1 MRIMASTIKEIA
13 NVMKAE
19 FVMNETLCEKFG
31 LTYDVNRSELDR
43 VPYYDEHFSAVSVET
58 CLIYIV
64 ATCAVALEHMMDWF
78 KADVDEIVANE
89 RYGHKGWYESTAKGF
104 HYTDP
109 NTQEEVYPITH
120 ASCEELNFGVKLKVA
135 KGEPGSMEPLEQD
148 ETAQTDE
155 YRAFKT
161 HMSRVKPAGMPID
174 IVSIQPDALSVELVV
189 YYDPIVFLHTDVDTA
204 VEETITSYLQSI
216 EFNGVFTTM
225 EMVDALQRVDGLNIV
240 EVTAVQ
246 AKYGGNSYANIEH
259 HTRYV
264 PVSGYMVLDR
274 SELQITTVPN
284 V

>member
-1 MRIMASTIKEIA
+1 MARTIKEIA
-13 NVMKAE
+13 NGMKVE
-19 FVMNETLCEKFG
+19 FVMNETLCENFE
-31 LTYDVNRSELDR
+31 LTYDANRLDADC
-43 VPYYDEHFSAVSVET
+43 VAYYDEHFSAVSVET
-58 CLIYIV
+58 CLIYIE
-64 ATCAVALEHMMDWF
+64 ATCAAALEHMMDWF
-78 KADVDEIVANE
+78 KEDVDEIVANE
-89 RYGHKGWYESTAKGF
+89 RYGHKGWYEKVAKNF
-104 HYTDP
+104 SYIDP
-109 NTQEEVYPITH
+109 NTQEEVFPITH
-120 ASCEELNFGVKLKVA
+120 ASCEEMNFGVKLKVA
-135 KGEPGSMEPLEQD
+135 KGEPGSMEPLEQVA
-148 ETAQTDE
+148 TAQNDE

-161 HMSRVKPAGMPID
+161 YMSRVKPAGMPID

-204 VEETITSYLQSI
+204 VEKTITSYLQSI

>member
-1 MRIMASTIKEIA
+1 MARSIKEIA
-13 NVMKAE
+13 NRMKAE
-19 FVMNETLCEKFG
+19 LVGNENLRTA
-31 LTYDVNRSELDR
+31 YAPELDDFDTNADDDAR
-43 VPYYDEHFSAVSVET
+43 AAYYDEHFSAVSVET

-64 ATCAVALEHMMDWF
+64 ATCAAALEHMMDWF
-78 KADVDEIVANE
+78 KEDVDEIVANE

-161 HMSRVKPAGMPID
+161 YMSRVKPAGMPID